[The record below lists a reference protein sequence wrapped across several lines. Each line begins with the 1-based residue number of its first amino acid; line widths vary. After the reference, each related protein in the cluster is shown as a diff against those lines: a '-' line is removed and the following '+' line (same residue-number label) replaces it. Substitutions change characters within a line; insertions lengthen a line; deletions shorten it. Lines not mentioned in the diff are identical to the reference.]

1 MNESRQVQTIESEK
15 SKSSSINR
23 ASIYFNYKIQS
34 KIFLE
39 MMEMMID
46 FLHTAYSRIEN
57 IVYWKYTGW
66 VILIYGPEYL
76 PNYGIY
82 KKMV

>member
-23 ASIYFNYKIQS
+23 VSIYFNYKIQS
-34 KIFLE
+34 KILE
-39 MMEMMID
+39 MID

-57 IVYWKYTGW
+57 IAY
-66 VILIYGPEYL
+66 
-76 PNYGIY
+76 
-82 KKMV
+82 